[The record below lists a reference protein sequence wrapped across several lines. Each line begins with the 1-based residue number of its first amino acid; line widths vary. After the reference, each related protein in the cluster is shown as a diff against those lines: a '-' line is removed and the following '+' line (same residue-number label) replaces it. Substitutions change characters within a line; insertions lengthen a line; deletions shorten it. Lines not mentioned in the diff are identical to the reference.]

1 MINRSA
7 YSKILISTEVTY
19 LKIDNFSTEN
29 VQFPLKT
36 CRLVLLKKHFNIMK
50 SYKVSF
56 LIILSVT
63 ITSCGLL
70 QIGVKKTAE
79 PEPLTMEDIKK
90 RFPGYTLTEYNA
102 GESLYQ
108 VNCGK
113 CHGLYKA
120 GSLTEGKWAST
131 IPRMAVKVNK
141 KAGRDLIS
149 KAGEQAIYRYLYS
162 QGMKKIE

>member
-1 MINRSA
+1 M
-7 YSKILISTEVTY
+7 LE
-19 LKIDNFSTEN
+19 
-29 VQFPLKT
+29 
-36 CRLVLLKKHFNIMK
+36 KHFNVMK
-50 SYKVSF
+50 SHKLFF
-56 LIILSVT
+56 LIILFAT

-79 PEPLTMEDIKK
+79 PEPLAMEDVQK

-102 GESLYQ
+102 GERLYQ

-141 KAGRDLIS
+141 KARRNLIS
-149 KAGEQAIYRYLYS
+149 KAGEQAIFRYLYS
-162 QGMKKIE
+162 RGMKKME